1 MAQDCETL
9 KDRRDGFAFSGAT
22 LSLAALF
29 ATSATPIPLYE
40 TYRQAEGLDYSDLS
54 LTAVAYFAGTVSVLL
69 VLGRV
74 SNHVGRRPVT
84 LAALGLAAA
93 ACLMLLQVSSATPL
107 ILARLLLGLACG
119 LASSATAA
127 YAMDS
132 APGSPPWLGAAVA
145 SNAPLLGLTA
155 GALGSG
161 ALVAY
166 SPMPRTL
173 PYLVA
178 LGVLA
183 LGAVLVM
190 LGRETAARGSGAW
203 ASLRPRLALPAG
215 KRREFAIA
223 ACTFVATWA
232 WGGFY
237 QAFGPSIAAEQLGSS
252 HAVVAALVVASLMA
266 PSALGGAWAG
276 RYAAI
281 TVQRVG
287 MLAFFVAILG
297 ILAALRFG
305 AVLPFIVA
313 SAIAGMALGATLT
326 GGIRSL
332 VSTAP
337 PSERA
342 GLLALIYATS
352 YCGAAV
358 PSFIA
363 GQLARVLNLFQI
375 AIGYALLAGVACAI
389 VFAVT
394 HGASR
399 RLPSGASVDHKQ
411 GNHS

>member
-1 MAQDCETL
+1 MKNRHNA
-9 KDRRDGFAFSGAT
+9 FAFAGAT

-40 TYRQAEGLDYSDLS
+40 TYRKTNGLSYSDLS

-69 VLGRV
+69 LLGRL

-93 ACLMLLQVSSATPL
+93 ACLLLLHVSSATPL
-107 ILARLLLGLACG
+107 ILARLLLGLASG
-119 LASSATAA
+119 LASSAAAA

-132 APGSPPWLGAAVA
+132 APRLRPWLGAAVA

-161 ALVAY
+161 VLVEYA
-166 SPMPRTL
+166 PMPRTL

-178 LGVLA
+178 LALLA
-183 LGAVLVM
+183 VSAILVA
-190 LGRETAARGSGAW
+190 LGRETAPRVPGVL
-203 ASLRPRLALPAG
+203 ASLRPRLTLPASEH
-215 KRREFAIA
+215 KQFAIA

-232 WGGFY
+232 LGGFY

-252 HAVVAALVVASLMA
+252 HAIVAALVVASLMA
-266 PSALGGAWAG
+266 PSALGSAWAG
-276 RYAAI
+276 RFPAI
-281 TVQRVG
+281 TVQRFG
-287 MLAFFVAILG
+287 MLTFFLAVLG
-297 ILAALRFG
+297 ILASLRFG

-313 SAIAGMALGATLT
+313 SAFAGMALGATLT

-332 VSTAP
+332 VSNAP
-337 PSERA
+337 VGERA

-375 AIGYALLAGVACAI
+375 AIGYALLAGVACVI
-389 VFAVT
+389 VFAAT
-394 HGASR
+394 RGASR
-399 RLPSGASVDHKQ
+399 QSSSSGSADQHK
-411 GNHS
+411 GNHP